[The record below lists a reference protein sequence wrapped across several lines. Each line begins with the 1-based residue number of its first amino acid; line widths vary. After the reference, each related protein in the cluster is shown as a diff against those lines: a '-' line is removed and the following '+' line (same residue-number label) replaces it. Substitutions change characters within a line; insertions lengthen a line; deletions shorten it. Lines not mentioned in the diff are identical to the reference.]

1 MVWHFIPSL
10 PPRTS
15 WTTQPPTSKA
25 WPENCHMMAMTQP
38 QEQVAEQFIQS
49 TLLPILRNYLFNTCS
64 KWTMDFQSNVQACL
78 DLPLQCQRKSIK
90 KLQQF
95 LQVSK
100 CQSGR
105 RQRSGKTNKGL
116 WKKFCGKSELVFFY
130 CLLPSLQP
138 ASLEFCML
146 SPFETFTNMQVY
158 TYNFFPLT
166 NCHDRMT
173 K

>member
-10 PPRTS
+10 PPRTRT
-15 WTTQPPTSKA
+15 TTQPPTSKA

-64 KWTMDFQSNVQACL
+64 KWTMDF
-78 DLPLQCQRKSIK
+78 SIK
-90 KLQQF
+90 CPSLFGLATSMSKEIHQKVATVPASVK
-95 LQVSK
+95 VSK
-100 CQSGR
+100 RSETEER
-105 RQRSGKTNKGL
+105 EKKQRSVEL
-116 WKKFCGKSELVFFY
+116 VELELVFIY

-146 SPFETFTNMQVY
+146 SPFETFTNM
-158 TYNFFPLT
+158 
-166 NCHDRMT
+166 
-173 K
+173 

>member
-116 WKKFCGKSELVFFY
+116 WKKFCGKSELVFF
-130 CLLPSLQP
+130 LLPPSKFTTSFIRVSACSLLSLQI
-138 ASLEFCML
+138 CKCTHT
-146 SPFETFTNMQVY
+146 TFFQ
-158 TYNFFPLT
+158 
-166 NCHDRMT
+166 
-173 K
+173 